1 MRECDE
7 GQDIDIEGKKEHDKP
22 RRTFS
27 ERLIGCRLKRVHED
41 VRGRERRKHVKLSG
55 GWLADIE
62 PGGTQDTQSY
72 ACYAIYPCTD
82 HATRSAN
89 LCVPESMSR
98 FQLLIIQDQGSLL
111 PRWLPVNIFLVP
123 KLALLSWV
131 TF

>member
-7 GQDIDIEGKKEHDKP
+7 GQDIVIEGKKEHDKP

-62 PGGTQDTQSY
+62 PGGTQDTESTHAMLYIHVPTMPQGVPTSAFLR
-72 ACYAIYPCTD
+72 ACLDFNY
-82 HATRSAN
+82 
-89 LCVPESMSR
+89 
-98 FQLLIIQDQGSLL
+98 
-111 PRWLPVNIFLVP
+111 
-123 KLALLSWV
+123 
-131 TF
+131 